1 MCKYLI
7 LLNFRRSHN
16 PKVGGFNSSTCPI
29 LFNFSFLYNYI
40 KDSFGETMRNTTALI
55 FSLFFLPAI
64 NLLDGAIPDKK
75 GHLDSGLNNNQ
86 NLSRD
91 AQIDTS
97 NAYFSGNEWY
107 SMVLNDGQWSSYQPL
122 GGAGGI
128 WPRGSHNS
136 VLFNSGLWIG
146 FRDDDGSSR
155 MAGVEYGSD
164 FRPGPYGNTDS
175 ESNDDYRVY
184 KVNRWDDATNTDWA
198 AWPVDLGAP
207 WEDNDGDGTYNPAV
221 DNPYLPLDQTL
232 FTVYSD
238 SGEHDQF
245 GGTPIGAEIRQTIFG
260 GVSSNHDNLAR
271 TFYVKYEIINRGTS
285 NWNDPRFAV
294 WSDPDLCCDAKD
306 DLLGVECR

>member
-1 MCKYLI
+1 MTG
-7 LLNFRRSHN
+7 
-16 PKVGGFNSSTCPI
+16 VQTCALPI
-29 LFNFSFLYNYI
+29 
-40 KDSFGETMRNTTALI
+40 LI

-64 NLLDGAIPDKK
+64 SLLDGAIQDKK
-75 GHLDSGLNNNQ
+75 GHLDSGLNNNL

-91 AQIDTS
+91 AQIYTS

-155 MAGVEYGSD
+155 MAGVKYGSD
-164 FRPGPYGNTDS
+164 FRPGPYGSADS

-245 GGTPIGAEIRQTIFG
+245 GGNPIGAEIRQTIFG

-294 WSDPDLCCDAKD
+294 WSDPDLGNAQD
-306 DLLGVECR
+306 DLFGVDVDSNLVYVYNSNEQDDVFPIPPAVGFKYISGLNS